1 MGGKNYHGNM
11 NRVLRGALRQE
22 SLILSAGT
30 EKSEYPN
37 ISITTEK
44 KKKRRQSLSRKWH
57 LKKNGLDKRWFSG
70 ISLSFFAYEESWADS
85 PAPKVNE

>member
-22 SLILSAGT
+22 SLISSAGT

-37 ISITTEK
+37 IPITTEK
-44 KKKRRQSLSRKWH
+44 KKKKETVSQ
-57 LKKNGLDKRWFSG
+57 
-70 ISLSFFAYEESWADS
+70 
-85 PAPKVNE
+85 

>member
-44 KKKRRQSLSRKWH
+44 KKKKETVSQQKMA
-57 LKKNGLDKRWFSG
+57 LKKKWIGQKMVFRN
-70 ISLSFFAYEESWADS
+70 FAELFCL
-85 PAPKVNE
+85 

>member
-44 KKKRRQSLSRKWH
+44 KKKKETVSQQKMA
-57 LKKNGLDKRWFSG
+57 LKKKMDWTKDGFPEFR
-70 ISLSFFAYEESWADS
+70 
-85 PAPKVNE
+85 

>member
-57 LKKNGLDKRWFSG
+57 
-70 ISLSFFAYEESWADS
+70 
-85 PAPKVNE
+85 

>member
-44 KKKRRQSLSRKWH
+44 KKKKGDSLSVENGI
-57 LKKNGLDKRWFSG
+57 KKKMDWTKDGFPEFR
-70 ISLSFFAYEESWADS
+70 
-85 PAPKVNE
+85 